1 MKKNEIFTH
10 SVGKDRPELHDVI
23 AHSTKP
29 IEQSMPCTKPGQ
41 YVPVQKKESSN
52 VILLHSVEKLK
63 INHISSWKFYLF
75 FQIIKITCICI
86 VYSRHIEHFPSSTL
100 YFIPNSALFDKQMA
114 LLTQSHEL
122 YI

>member
-63 INHISSWKFYLF
+63 INHISSWKFYF
-75 FQIIKITCICI
+75 FLQIIKITCII
-86 VYSRHIEHFPSSTL
+86 Y
-100 YFIPNSALFDKQMA
+100 ALFTLAISKISPLRLCTSYQTP
-114 LLTQSHEL
+114 LSLINKWHS
-122 YI
+122 